1 METMESCV
9 PPGFRFHPT
18 DEELVGYYLK
28 KKIACQKID
37 LDVIRDID
45 LYRIEPWDLID
56 RCRIGYE
63 EQSEWYFFSHKDK
76 KYPTGTRT
84 NRATM
89 AGFWKATGRD
99 KAVYEK
105 MRLIGMRK
113 TLVFYKGR
121 APNGQKTDWIMHEYR
136 LESDENGPPQEEG
149 WVVCRAFKK
158 RTTTTNQMKTSEG
171 WESSSSNYFYD
182 ETSGVSS
189 IVEPSVDYISRNRR
203 QQNFMCKQ
211 ETATE
216 VENLNFLNSDHFVQ
230 LPQLESPSL
239 PLLKRP
245 NFMSLVSEN
254 SDDYNPLH
262 HQEQQQQQQQ
272 QQHQQQVSAILGFNN
287 TDMMNMEQVAR
298 LGYNGSSNNMMDME
312 QNVTSSDWRALDK
325 FVASQLMSQ
334 EDGFDHNVE
343 GLSNFIVDH
352 QQQQQYHVS
361 NNSNSD
367 NMMSLLLMQSGTGKE
382 EVMNHS
388 KLKNGFLSSTS
399 SVSLGDNMGF
409 CIFEK

>member
-1 METMESCV
+1 
-9 PPGFRFHPT
+9 
-18 DEELVGYYLK
+18 
-28 KKIACQKID
+28 
-37 LDVIRDID
+37 
-45 LYRIEPWDLID
+45 
-56 RCRIGYE
+56 
-63 EQSEWYFFSHKDK
+63 
-76 KYPTGTRT
+76 
-84 NRATM
+84 
-89 AGFWKATGRD
+89 
-99 KAVYEK
+99 
-105 MRLIGMRK
+105 
-113 TLVFYKGR
+113 
-121 APNGQKTDWIMHEYR
+121 
-136 LESDENGPPQEEG
+136 
-149 WVVCRAFKK
+149 
-158 RTTTTNQMKTSEG
+158 MKTSEG

-189 IVEPSVDYISRNRR
+189 TVEPSVDYISRNRR

-245 NFMSLVSEN
+245 SFMSLVSEN

-262 HQEQQQQQQQ
+262 HQEQQQQQ

-352 QQQQQYHVS
+352 QQQQQYHVA